1 MSALEKFSIAIAI
14 FGFAALAVPLLL
26 LRFSGSSIDE
36 WPRLRAIGLLAFTY
50 SLAFWALVGLVYVPH
65 TRGLAPTLS
74 RHNTYVQIS
83 QDSAYSYFSIAVHV
97 GFSLFLIVG
106 GTYFAI
112 KYWRQHATKP

>member
-14 FGFAALAVPLLL
+14 LGFVTLAAPLLL

-36 WPRLRAIGLLAFTY
+36 WPRLRAIGLFAFTY
-50 SLAFWALVGLVYVPH
+50 SLAFWVLVGLVYIPY
-65 TRGLAPTLS
+65 TRGLASTLS

-83 QDSAYSYFSIAVHV
+83 QDSAYSYFTIAVHI
-97 GFSLFLIVG
+97 GLSLFLIAG
-106 GTYFAI
+106 GTHFAI